1 MKVFKPKNSEI
12 LIGSWVTIGSPAV
25 AEIMAGCNFNW
36 LAIDLEHSSIS
47 LAMAEN
53 MIRVIELNGVA
64 PLVRLSSNNYVQ
76 IKRVMDAGAHGII
89 VPMIKTEADV
99 KAAIDA
105 VKYPPEG
112 SRSVG
117 LARAQGFGNN
127 FERYWKWQRD
137 HAVVVAQIEHEDA
150 VKNINEI
157 FSVKGLNGYIL
168 GPYDLS
174 ASLGVPGDFDS
185 GIYKSAVDRIED
197 AAKDHDVPGGVH
209 IIEPDEKALLNCI
222 KSGNK
227 FIAYSIDFKMID
239 KTCRDALAKIEA
251 R

>member
-1 MKVFKPKNSEI
+1 
-12 LIGSWVTIGSPAV
+12 
-25 AEIMAGCNFNW
+25 MAGCNFNW

-127 FERYWKWQRD
+127 LKD
-137 HAVVVAQIEHEDA
+137 IE
-150 VKNINEI
+150 N
-157 FSVKGLNGYIL
+157 
-168 GPYDLS
+168 
-174 ASLGVPGDFDS
+174 
-185 GIYKSAVDRIED
+185 
-197 AAKDHDVPGGVH
+197 
-209 IIEPDEKALLNCI
+209 
-222 KSGNK
+222 GNK
-227 FIAYSIDFKMID
+227 ITLWLWRRLSMKMLSRTLM
-239 KTCRDALAKIEA
+239 KYFQ
-251 R
+251 